1 MVNKKVLITI
11 GCSFTE
17 GVGCWDYNLLPKN
30 KHIDELSTSENF
42 EFHQNNLDNFLKGSW
57 GTQLQKKIGYHTH
70 INCGIGASS
79 NSHQLKNFMDTIH
92 TWNIDNSDVLVIWMM
107 TYNHRFSFYNRDLVT
122 TYGIAK
128 VDDNNNVLD
137 SNDELTKSHIIE
149 LGDSFDISMAKESF
163 HNLRCMRD
171 ICRVNNF
178 NFLFT
183 SVEHNDDFRYLIDN
197 FLDIDTLTKRLEYN
211 HNGLSEYN
219 MMARTWKHT
228 SHCGHQNEIGYGMIS
243 DNIFNS
249 ILKNHSYLINT
260 EEVSEYVQIRNPKKY
275 DILAENKR
283 LK

>member
-1 MVNKKVLITI
+1 MVNKKILITV

-17 GVGCWDYNLLPKN
+17 GMGCWDYNSLPKN
-30 KHIDELSTSENF
+30 KHIDELSPSENY
-42 EFHQNNLDNFLKGSW
+42 EFYQNNLDNFLKGSW

-70 INCGIGASS
+70 INCGMQSTS

-107 TYNHRFSFYNRDLVT
+107 TYNHRFSFYKDNSIN
-122 TYGIAK
+122 TYGMAK
-128 VDDNNNVLD
+128 VDSDNNVLD

-149 LGDSFDISMAKESF
+149 LGNSFDISMAKESF

-171 ICRVNNF
+171 VCKVNNF

-183 SVEHNDDFRYLIDN
+183 SVEYNNHFRYLIDN
-197 FLDIDTLTKRLEYN
+197 FLDTDTLTQRLEYT
-211 HNGLSEYN
+211 HNGISKYN
-219 MMARTWKHT
+219 MMDGSWGHT
-228 SHCGHQNEIGYGMIS
+228 SHCGHQNEIGYGIIS
-243 DNIFNS
+243 DNIYNS